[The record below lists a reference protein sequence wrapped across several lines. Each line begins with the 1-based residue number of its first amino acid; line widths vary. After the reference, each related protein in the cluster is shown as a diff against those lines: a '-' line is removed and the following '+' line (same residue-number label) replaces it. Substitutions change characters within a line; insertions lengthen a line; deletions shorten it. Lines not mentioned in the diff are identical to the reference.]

1 MPFPRPLTDYATAE
15 APSLWVTLVGR
26 ASAEPFNVVASAVF
40 LLAVLHTFLSA
51 AKQQKPKLMAMLA
64 QLQLPKKLVHSL
76 QRLRQ
81 PVAFLSAQVLADIH
95 SVC

>member
-1 MPFPRPLTDYATAE
+1 VLLRQLQATPQPLT
-15 APSLWVTLVGR
+15 R
-26 ASAEPFNVVASAVF
+26 AF
-40 LLAVLHTFLSA
+40 LHTFLSA

-81 PVAFLSAQVLADIH
+81 PVAFLSAQAPADTH
-95 SVC
+95 NVC